1 MQRRWFWF
9 DETSRYDSCYIEPF
23 PWLVKETIV
32 SDIDDISKGLTSLLE
47 QNRDRLK
54 RIVRLRLDGRLQGR
68 IDESDVIQ
76 EAFTEA
82 AERFAD
88 FDQKQECSPFVWLRF
103 LTLQKLAQLHR
114 HHFKVQA
121 RTVNKEVSPRVNPQL
136 AASSSIM
143 AIEFAGA
150 ETTPSQVAMAKELQE
165 TVAGS
170 LEKLDPSD
178 REILAMRHYEHL
190 SNQEASEVLDIST
203 DAAYKRYV
211 RALKRLKVELGSSP
225 ITFSG

>member
-1 MQRRWFWF
+1 MLFERL
-9 DETSRYDSCYIEPF
+9 T
-23 PWLVKETIV
+23 KETIV
-32 SDIDDISKGLTSLLE
+32 SDKDANSKNLTSLLE

-121 RTVNKEVSPRVNPQL
+121 RTVNKEVSPRADSPL
-136 AASSSIM
+136 PASSSIM
-143 AIEFAGA
+143 AIEFAGG
-150 ETTPSQVAMAKELQE
+150 ETTPSRVAMAKELQQ
-165 TVAGS
+165 TVASS
-170 LEKLDPSD
+170 LEKLEQRD

-190 SNQEASEVLDIST
+190 SNQEASEVLGIT
-203 DAAYKRYV
+203 TEAAYKRYV